1 MANPLAVS
9 DSTGEWFEVAN
20 TTSTRI
26 TLCSGWSGSDDRF
39 DSFTVTTEVVI
50 DPGSPAVFVRNG
62 DPLANGGVVGDYT
75 FGRSF
80 QIAEVDD
87 QITLTFDDPDLGA
100 FEMSRVAFDGAPT
113 WPHSEG
119 ATLTLDPAAWTED
132 DNDDPDSWC
141 PGTSVFGDGDLG
153 TPGAANDGC

>member
-1 MANPLAVS
+1 MEQNVGGLA
-9 DSTGEWFEVAN
+9 DQFPTIL
-20 TTSTRI
+20 RQ
-26 TLCSGWSGSDDRF
+26 GSDDRF
-39 DSFTVTTEVVI
+39 DSFTVTTEVTI
-50 DPGSPAVFVRNG
+50 DPGSPVVFVRNG

-87 QITLTFDDPDLGA
+87 QITLTFEDPDLGS

-119 ATLTLDPAAWTED
+119 ATLTLDPTAWTED
-132 DNDDPDSWC
+132 DNDDPESWC